1 TRIGGIGQQFGLSA
15 KELSALA
22 ASFLSLGKSPEVAGT
37 AINALLSKLS
47 TANVQSKDFK
57 EALGALG
64 LSAILAS
71 SATAF
76 LVVKYAGAA
85 YLVYIGLM
93 ALRQKSRPDADTA
106 SPAHAAAGQTH
117 SMKSIYWQGFLSNAL
132 NPKVALFFLA
142 FVPQFI
148 GHDAPDKALA
158 FIVLGLIFNFNS
170 MLWCHFL
177 AVSTALAS
185 QRLKVSATI
194 SNWLNKTIGV
204 LFISLGVK
212 LALSARN

>member
-1 TRIGGIGQQFGLSA
+1 MFGIHDLALFMVSGFILNVMPGPDTLLIMSKSASQGWRAGSVASLGIGSGVFVHIV
-15 KELSALA
+15 A
-22 ASFLSLGKSPEVAGT
+22 A
-37 AINALLSKLS
+37 
-47 TANVQSKDFK
+47 
-57 EALGALG
+57 ALG

-106 SPAHAAAGQTH
+106 SPAHAAASQTH